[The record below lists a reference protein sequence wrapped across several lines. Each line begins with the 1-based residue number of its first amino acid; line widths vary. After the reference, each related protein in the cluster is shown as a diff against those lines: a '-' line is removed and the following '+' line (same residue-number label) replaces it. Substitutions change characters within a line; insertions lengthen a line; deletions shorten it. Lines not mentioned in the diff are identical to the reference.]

1 MPSKVGVVGVVELN
15 AKLDNIA
22 NADLEK
28 ALKEC
33 AVKVQDAA
41 KSKVP
46 NRTGD
51 LEKSITF
58 NFEDKYTVAVGTNK
72 YYAPYVEIGT
82 GIYAG
87 EGTNGMYN
95 QYQGTGRQTPWVYYD
110 AYLDQWFTTV
120 GQKAQ
125 PYLLPALLEN
135 ENWIKERLGA
145 EIKQEVEK

>member
-1 MPSKVGVVGVVELN
+1 MAKVGVVGVVELN
-15 AKLDNIA
+15 AKLENIA

-33 AVKVQDAA
+33 AIKVQDDA
-41 KSKVP
+41 KEKVP
-46 NRTGD
+46 NRTGE
-51 LEKSITF
+51 LEKSITY
-58 NFEDKYTVAVGTNK
+58 NFVDNYSVEVGTNK
-72 YYAPYVEIGT
+72 EYAPYVEIGT

-87 EGTNGMYN
+87 EYTNGMYN
-95 QYQGTGRQTPWVYYD
+95 QYLGTGRQTPWRYYD
-110 AYLDQWFTTV
+110 PYLDQWFTTI

-125 PYLLPALLEN
+125 PFLLPALLEN